1 MNSSNENN
9 PLSSKDNSHTNNIG
23 LERKL
28 TLFDVT
34 NLVVGAI
41 IGADIYVA
49 SSFGAASLGPFS
61 LVVWVIAGL
70 MAMIIA
76 LCFAQCAALVP
87 EVGGP
92 YAYAK
97 QAWGTFI
104 GFIVGWSLWFAELI
118 SLAVFPLAFNQY
130 LAFFFP
136 SLINNLIL
144 KSVVI
149 ILFVLFLTA
158 VNIFGVKAAGRTNDI
173 LTIAKLAPL
182 VFFSI
187 AGLVWIVLNPVAAQ
201 ANYSPLLPS
210 SLSNFGPILV
220 LIFWAYAGFEIST
233 IPSGEVSEP
242 EKTIPKAIVIGLL
255 IVIGFYLTTNII
267 LFGVRNWSFLG
278 TDTAPLASATS
289 SIFSSI
295 VGLAFIGGLI
305 VGIGALVS
313 VTGSDESGALGTS
326 RLGYALGVDGLFPK
340 LFARIHP
347 KYKTPY
353 MSIIIQ
359 SIIAAIAA
367 LVPGSS
373 LRLLIAVSVFFM
385 AIAYLATS
393 ASIFVLRQKR
403 VSQFRIR
410 GGLILAILGIIF
422 SIFLISQCSLLQI
435 GLGVLI
441 LLIGV
446 PVYVFF
452 SPKKEISIL
461 KRALLS
467 RPHLAKRLREQERR
481 FLANVLRHVKEWY
494 RRMKARFV

>member
-1 MNSSNENN
+1 MSSSNGNN
-9 PLSSKDNSHTNNIG
+9 TPPESIPHVNNVG

-70 MAMIIA
+70 MAMVIA
-76 LCFAQCAALVP
+76 LCFAQCASLVP

-136 SLINNLIL
+136 ILLNNLIL
-144 KSVVI
+144 KSLVI
-149 ILFVLFLTA
+149 ILFVVFLA
-158 VNIFGVKAAGRTNDI
+158 SINIFGIRAAGKTNDI

-187 AGLVWIVLNPVAAQ
+187 AGIAWIALNPSAAQ
-201 ANYSPLLPS
+201 ANYSPVLPS
-210 SLSNFGPILV
+210 SFSNLGPILV

-233 IPSGEVSEP
+233 IPSSEVSEP
-242 EKTIPKAIVIGLL
+242 EKTIPKAIVLGLL
-255 IVIGFYLTTNII
+255 IVISFYLTTNII
-267 LFGVRNWSFLG
+267 LFGVRNWKLLG
-278 TDTAPLASATS
+278 TDTAPLASATN
-289 SIFSSI
+289 SIFSSFA
-295 VGLAFIGGLI
+295 GLALIGALI

-326 RLGYALGVDGLFPK
+326 RLGYALGIDGLFPK
-340 LFARIHP
+340 LFAKIHP

-403 VSQFRIR
+403 ISQFQIK
-410 GGLILAILGIIF
+410 GGLILAILGIVF
-422 SIFLISQCSLLQI
+422 SIFLISQCSPQQI
-435 GLGVLI
+435 ALGVLI
-441 LLIGV
+441 LLIGI
-446 PVYVFF
+446 PVYVFY
-452 SPKKEISIL
+452 SPKKELSIL
-461 KRALLS
+461 RRALLS
-467 RPHLAKRLREQERR
+467 RPHIAKRLREQERR
-481 FLANVLRHVKEWY
+481 FLANILRHIKEWY
-494 RRMKARFV
+494 RRTRAKLV

>member
-1 MNSSNENN
+1 MSSSNGNN
-9 PLSSKDNSHTNNIG
+9 PPSENISHINNVG

-28 TLFDVT
+28 SLFDVT

-70 MAMIIA
+70 MAMVIA

-97 QAWGTFI
+97 QAWGSFI

-136 SLINNLIL
+136 ILLNNLIL
-144 KSVVI
+144 KSLVI
-149 ILFVLFLTA
+149 ILFVVFLA
-158 VNIFGVKAAGRTNDI
+158 SINIFGIRAAGKTNDV

-187 AGLVWIVLNPVAAQ
+187 AGIAWIALNPSVAQ
-201 ANYSPLLPS
+201 TNYSPILPS
-210 SLSNFGPILV
+210 SLSNLGPILV

-233 IPSGEVSEP
+233 IPSSEVSEP
-242 EKTIPKAIVIGLL
+242 EKTIPKAIVLGLL
-255 IVIGFYLTTNII
+255 IVISFYLTTNII
-267 LFGVRNWSFLG
+267 LFGVRNWKLLG
-278 TDTAPLASATS
+278 TDTAPLASATT
-289 SIFSSI
+289 SIFSSFA
-295 VGLAFIGGLI
+295 GLALIGALI

-326 RLGYALGVDGLFPK
+326 RLGYALGIDGLFPK
-340 LFARIHP
+340 LFAKIHP

-359 SIIAAIAA
+359 SMIAAIAA
-367 LVPGSS
+367 LIPGSS

-393 ASIFVLRQKR
+393 TSIFVLRQKR
-403 VSQFRIR
+403 ISQFQIK
-410 GGLILAILGIIF
+410 GGLILAILGIVF
-422 SIFLISQCSLLQI
+422 SIFLISQCSLQQI

-441 LLIGV
+441 LLIGI
-446 PVYVFF
+446 PVYVFY
-452 SPKKEISIL
+452 SPKKELSVL

-467 RPHLAKRLREQERR
+467 RPHIAKRLREQERR
-481 FLANVLRHVKEWY
+481 FLANILRHIKEWY
-494 RRMKARFV
+494 RRMRARLV